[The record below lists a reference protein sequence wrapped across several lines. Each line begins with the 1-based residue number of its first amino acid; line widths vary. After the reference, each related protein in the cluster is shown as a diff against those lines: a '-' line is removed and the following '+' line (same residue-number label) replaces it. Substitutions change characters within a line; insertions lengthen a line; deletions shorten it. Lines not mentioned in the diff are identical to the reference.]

1 MNIKKLLVGHAIR
14 LKYVSRFSTC
24 RTLHKES
31 VAEHVFF
38 TTLYSLVV
46 GEWIERTYDIN
57 INFRKLLSRAILHD
71 LEECITGDI
80 PRDFKHMDADLN
92 KHINEMAE
100 QGFQKVIES
109 LFQFGSVS
117 VWTSTWKNAKDDSIE
132 GKILAFAD
140 FLSVVSYVYE
150 ETRIAKSLVLK
161 EQLTSMGDYCKAFA
175 AKKYKM
181 FWPLVTQVHEIVFG
195 EILNESE

>member
-1 MNIKKLLVGHAIR
+1 MNIKKLLVGHVIR
-14 LKYVSRFSTC
+14 LKYVNRFSTC

-46 GEWIERTYDIN
+46 GEWIEQTYAVTV
-57 INFRKLLSRAILHD
+57 NFRKLLSKAIVHD

-80 PRDFKHMDADLN
+80 PRDFKHLDIDLN
-92 KHINEMAE
+92 EHINKMAE

-109 LFQFGSVS
+109 LFQFCSAS
-117 VWTSTWKNAKDDSIE
+117 YWTDIWKNAKDDSIE
-132 GKILAFAD
+132 GRILSFAD

-161 EQLTSMGDYCKAFA
+161 EQLTTMGDYCKMFSVEE
-175 AKKYKM
+175 YKM
-181 FWPLVTQVHEIVFG
+181 FWPLTKQVHEIVFE
-195 EILNESE
+195 EILK